1 MGQEIAIAT
10 IFASWLFFFGLQIG
24 RSLAGKG
31 VKANDIFKGK
41 NYLAIVFLSLYIG
54 LILLARFVPEMSAL
68 PFEWRVYSLKTTWTI
83 LRLLL
88 IFICGISLAISWY
101 TARVQVVAVVVIG
114 LLGLG
119 GFHAAESYF
128 LAPIHATLENNLQP
142 GVFRQT
148 SNSSCA
154 PSALATVLRLWG
166 IEATESS
173 VAKLAGTTRLGTS
186 MPQLLVATRA
196 VGMDGIELDA
206 NWEQMQ
212 QINRPGVLGYWSG
225 SGIFRLPHAVALL
238 GLNDNFAIVGDP
250 SWGRIYRI
258 HRARFEQFGG
268 GQYLPIFRHQDIS
281 VTSEQT
287 LLYLHKLGQ
296 KIQNNAELATAIRRF
311 QKSVGVK
318 VTGELDTQTVLLLS
332 GEFLKGVPMLK
343 SRDSLNSLNLELA
356 PVKFTRQGI
365 NSLANSE
372 IPLKRNG
379 RDLQS
384 TSVDLSY

>member
-10 IFASWLFFFGLQIG
+10 IFASLLFFFGLRLG
-24 RSLAGKG
+24 RALARKG
-31 VKANDIFKGK
+31 VNANDIFQGK
-41 NYLAIVFLSLYIG
+41 NYLAIVFLLLYIG
-54 LILLARFVPEMSAL
+54 LLLLARFVPEMSAL
-68 PFEWRVYSLKTTWTI
+68 PFEWRVYSLKITWTI

-88 IFICGISLAISWY
+88 VFICGIGFAISWY
-101 TARVQVVAVVVIG
+101 TARVQVVAVVLIG

-119 GFHAAESYF
+119 GFNAAESYF
-128 LAPIHATLENNLQP
+128 LAPIHATLEDNLQP
-142 GVFRQT
+142 NGVFRQT
-148 SNSSCA
+148 SNSSCG

-196 VGMDGIELDA
+196 MGMDGIELDA

-212 QINRPGVLGYWSG
+212 RINRPGVLGYWSG

-238 GLNDNFAIVGDP
+238 GLNDNFALVGDP

-258 HRARFEQFGG
+258 RRARFEQFGG

-281 VTSEQT
+281 LTREIA
-287 LLYLHKLGQ
+287 LLYLQQIGEKV
-296 KIQNNAELATAIRRF
+296 KTEAELASAIRRF

-332 GEFLKGVPMLK
+332 GSFLKEVPMLK
-343 SRDSLNSLNLELA
+343 SRDSLNSLNLDLA
-356 PVKFTRQGI
+356 PLAFTRQGI

-372 IPLKRNG
+372 IPLKRNDSLLG
-379 RDLQS
+379 GTRR
-384 TSVDLSY
+384 